1 MAVTLGKPSDDGRF
15 IGSVQAF
22 RAGPSCG
29 RALPVSGEINADGTV
44 RMEIKAGSDVP
55 SGCER
60 SYELKLTG
68 GTRLNGTA
76 AFGGNKFD
84 VDLKKVGD

>member
-1 MAVTLGKPSDDGRF
+1 MLSPSSPDF
-15 IGSVQAF
+15 S
-22 RAGPSCG
+22 G
-29 RALPVSGEINADGTV
+29 RALLVSGEILTDGSV

-60 SYELKLTG
+60 TYELKLLG
-68 GTRLNGTA
+68 GNRLNGTA
-76 AFGGNKFD
+76 AFGSNKFD